1 MDQELKIL
9 QTRVPKIKE
18 ELSIAIIHFV
28 KELRKIELF
37 KQPGIAETIDWAQ
50 AIVELNYISI
60 NPEVLESTIGT
71 LLKNQDDIRK
81 LKESE
86 AARIL
91 ATIQTEI
98 SLINR
103 K

>member
-1 MDQELKIL
+1 MIL
-9 QTRVPKIKE
+9 NIYKPKG
-18 ELSIAIIHFV
+18 LTSFGVV
-28 KELRKIELF
+28 KEIRKIELF

-50 AIVELNYISI
+50 AIVELNYITI

-71 LLKNQDDIRK
+71 LLKNQDDIKK
-81 LKESE
+81 LKDSE
-86 AARIL
+86 AAKIL

>member
-1 MDQELKIL
+1 M
-9 QTRVPKIKE
+9 
-18 ELSIAIIHFV
+18 
-28 KELRKIELF
+28 
-37 KQPGIAETIDWAQ
+37 
-50 AIVELNYISI
+50 VELNYISI

-81 LKESE
+81 LKDSE
-86 AARIL
+86 AAKIL
-91 ATIQTEI
+91 TTIQTEI

>member
-1 MDQELKIL
+1 MH
-9 QTRVPKIKE
+9 KE
-18 ELSIAIIHFV
+18 I
-28 KELRKIELF
+28 RKIELF

-50 AIVELNYISI
+50 AIVELNYITI

-71 LLKNQDDIRK
+71 LLKNQDDIKK
-81 LKESE
+81 LKDSE
-86 AARIL
+86 ASKIL
-91 ATIQTEI
+91 ATIQAEM